1 MWCALTATSTG
12 QSSFSGRSAGFIAG
26 TLTVKLSTG
35 PVISRPRSLIAGDHF
50 RIRVADGN
58 FVSVAGQSGRDRTA
72 DGTAAEHEV
81 AHGAKCYNTVKA
93 AAIPKIP
100 YLQNAS

>member
-1 MWCALTATSTG
+1 MNVLD
-12 QSSFSGRSAGFIAG
+12 RAGDLQAP
-26 TLTVKLSTG
+26 LAD
-35 PVISRPRSLIAGDHF
+35 RRDHF
-50 RIRVADGN
+50 RICVADGN
-58 FVSVAGQSGRDRTA
+58 FVSVAGQSGRDRAA